1 MSCEQTIKYNENLI
15 KYRKLIESQDLL
27 REVYCTQNG
36 ISENILRALDVLFSV
51 AINEFGKEHDLGFIS
66 GTAKKW

>member
-15 KYRKLIESQDLL
+15 KFRKLIESQDLL